1 LEGRPEKVILV
12 VVFHGGCPV
21 EMLDE
26 QVHPSGPHL
35 LADVLNM
42 PKKKKDLTAAHRERI
57 AAQILAASEGL
68 ISTAAAMKSV
78 GFKSPERDETTKKRV
93 YRLAQKL
100 RTGGNTASM
109 ASTSM
114 STHRQ
119 LVMEPNPGLEQQSVS
134 SLSAPPSKLPSTST
148 NQGPTTLDQD
158 ALRRDLAVTSTRV
171 PGSASSDGKKRRRSL
186 SQKHIE
192 EAEKNR
198 KRKKKAAAI
207 KLATN
212 QIMATKAMSP
222 SNPNKTKSQRKIVA
236 EINEQFETNI
246 SHKTVSRMVL
256 EGKIGVSPAKSG
268 PVESFNKLECDAM
281 KVAFLSFIKLEQAV
295 GKKQSTL
302 RELSFRVN
310 ALVNY
315 AGKVNKKGDELAKRL
330 KSDVADDLEVK
341 KAQSA
346 GTPPCSLDVLWKLES
361 LVRSVATH
369 SYIPWICLLEVA

>member
-1 LEGRPEKVILV
+1 
-12 VVFHGGCPV
+12 
-21 EMLDE
+21 MLDE

-134 SLSAPPSKLPSTST
+134 SLSAPPSNSPSTST

-158 ALRRDLAVTSTRV
+158 ALRRNLAVTITHV
-171 PGSASSDGKKRRRSL
+171 PGSASSDGKKRRQS
-186 SQKHIE
+186 S
-192 EAEKNR
+192 
-198 KRKKKAAAI
+198 
-207 KLATN
+207 
-212 QIMATKAMSP
+212 S
-222 SNPNKTKSQRKIVA
+222 
-236 EINEQFETNI
+236 
-246 SHKTVSRMVL
+246 
-256 EGKIGVSPAKSG
+256 
-268 PVESFNKLECDAM
+268 
-281 KVAFLSFIKLEQAV
+281 
-295 GKKQSTL
+295 QST
-302 RELSFRVN
+302 
-310 ALVNY
+310 
-315 AGKVNKKGDELAKRL
+315 
-330 KSDVADDLEVK
+330 
-341 KAQSA
+341 
-346 GTPPCSLDVLWKLES
+346 
-361 LVRSVATH
+361 
-369 SYIPWICLLEVA
+369 